1 MPASTG
7 DFNHDGTSDVLW
19 FNAATRDVDLWLIQ
33 NGQWAG
39 SVDIGTHPAGWSI
52 AGVGDFNRDGTSDVL
67 WFNAATNGAEIWE
80 IRNGHWAASVDL
92 GTHPAGWSI
101 AGRR

>member
-1 MPASTG
+1 M
-7 DFNHDGTSDVLW
+7 LW